1 MLVGCKLGLVK
12 VNVQAYADD
21 IVLLSPTSG
30 DLRRFVEILRDL
42 ILDADLVA
50 NLVKTV
56 VIFFYP
62 TGQHNGTD
70 PCFYLYD
77 IRLEIVEEYKY

>member
-1 MLVGCKLGLVK
+1 MLKKTHEMLVGFKLGLVK
-12 VNVQAYADD
+12 VNVQAYPDD

-50 NLVKTV
+50 NLEKT
-56 VIFFYP
+56 VIFFILLVN
-62 TGQHNGTD
+62 TMVQILVSICMT
-70 PCFYLYD
+70 
-77 IRLEIVEEYKY
+77 